1 MIQKLIKLACLPI
14 LFTGC
19 TYTPLVPQGP
29 GEQLPQSTDQA
40 TIGSDQPVQNGEGQS
55 TKPKITERVAIAT
68 PSTVNTRQSSD
79 RLRNERSAT
88 DDLRAQAKLASRTG
102 DYDKAERLLNRAL
115 RIAPREPLSY
125 YELAELKLKQHQPG
139 SALQM
144 ARKGLSLQ
152 PVGRI
157 AKKLQD
163 TEQRARDSML

>member
-1 MIQKLIKLACLPI
+1 MIQKFIKLACLPI
-14 LFTGC
+14 LFAGC
-19 TYTPLVPQGP
+19 TYTPLEPQRP
-29 GEQLPQSTDQA
+29 SEQLPQQTSQT
-40 TIGSDQPVQNGEGQS
+40 TIGGDQPAQNGDDQN
-55 TKPKITERVAIAT
+55 TKPNTNERVAIAT

-88 DDLRAQAKLASRTG
+88 DDLRAQAQLASRTG

-157 AKKLQD
+157 AKKLRD